1 MNITD
6 IKIRRLLRE
15 GRLRAVVSVTVDNEL
30 AIHDIKVIE
39 AQEKLF
45 IVMPS
50 RKNGDGTYRDI
61 AHPINAPFRHTL
73 EHAVLDAYRHHADE
87 GGTAAGDTQSPF
99 SSSFRM

>member
-1 MNITD
+1 MGYTMEITD
-6 IKIRRLLRE
+6 CKITRTF
-15 GRLRAVVSVTVDNEL
+15 GMMPFDDQFAV
-30 AIHDIKVIE
+30 HDIKDIK

-45 IVMPS
+45 IVMLS

-87 GGTAAGDTQSPF
+87 GGGTAEGDTQSPF